1 MDTDNVTDYQNYRSY
16 KHMDE
21 QNLIDVANSQNW
33 MSVMKKLENNFMALK
48 KANKFTDALHPKI

>member
-21 QNLIDVANSQNW
+21 QNLIDVANS
-33 MSVMKKLENNFMALK
+33 
-48 KANKFTDALHPKI
+48 